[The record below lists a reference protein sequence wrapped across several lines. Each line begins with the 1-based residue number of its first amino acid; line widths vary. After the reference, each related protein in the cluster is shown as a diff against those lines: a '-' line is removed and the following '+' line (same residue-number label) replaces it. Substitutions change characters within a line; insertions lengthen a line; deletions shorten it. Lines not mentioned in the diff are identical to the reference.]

1 MLVAISPCRYDPFE
15 QMLLRSKQ
23 SREGFIPTKSQYFD
37 AEIQSWRSF
46 PSMARLDKAT
56 QFICA
61 EVVGNYLYVAA
72 KELVSASKKMSYNKA
87 TIPALAGAVVIYRYD
102 PVSNVWETLPRF
114 QGSDISVG
122 CLCSV
127 NEHIYVFSDS
137 DAPQR
142 YNSAQKDWQSGSEL
156 PFLKKKDDEEKLVFV
171 KAVSMK
177 SKIYVLH
184 GFYREHHKNDDVYE
198 AKPAVVHCFDPQK
211 NVWKKKASTIHP
223 HFESSLVVDNNQ
235 LYVAGGTVSISFRYS
250 EDQLDLLATG
260 IRSRSSRLEN
270 KCPYALGDPAPVEV
284 YNEVNNYW
292 SVVEQKHIPSNNLGA
307 VEILGG
313 KVYFILNK
321 FPFDSGIRIP
331 ANEVY
336 KISLKGWERFKTI
349 GSDAVLCYLSVKKEM
364 LLNKLE
370 TLAAKSPV
378 TARDL
383 EQN

>member
-1 MLVAISPCRYDPFE
+1 MRFFLVDATGLNSCD
-15 QMLLRSKQ
+15 SG
-23 SREGFIPTKSQYFD
+23 EGRGRKV
-37 AEIQSWRSF
+37 SF
-46 PSMARLDKAT
+46 PLNRSISTLKYNHGDRFLQWQHLLDKAT
-56 QFICA
+56 QCICA

-72 KELVSASKKMSYNKA
+72 KELVSASKKMSHSKA
-87 TIPALAGAVVIYRYD
+87 TLPAFGRAFVIYRYD

-184 GFYREHHKNDDVYE
+184 GFYREHHKNDHAYE

-223 HFESSLVVDNNQ
+223 HFESTLIVD
-235 LYVAGGTVSISFRYS
+235 
-250 EDQLDLLATG
+250 
-260 IRSRSSRLEN
+260 
-270 KCPYALGDPAPVEV
+270 
-284 YNEVNNYW
+284 
-292 SVVEQKHIPSNNLGA
+292 
-307 VEILGG
+307 G

-331 ANEVY
+331 DGNVS
-336 KISLKGWERFKTI
+336 KPLVVT
-349 GSDAVLCYLSVKKEM
+349 LSC
-364 LLNKLE
+364 
-370 TLAAKSPV
+370 AIY
-378 TARDL
+378 R
-383 EQN
+383 

>member
-1 MLVAISPCRYDPFE
+1 M
-15 QMLLRSKQ
+15 LRSRQ

-37 AEIQSWRSF
+37 AETQSWRSF
-46 PSMARLDKAT
+46 PSMATLDKAT
-56 QFICA
+56 QYICA
-61 EVVGNYLYVAA
+61 EFVDNYLYVGA
-72 KELVSASKKMSYNKA
+72 KELGCATKRITSRNKA
-87 TIPALAGAVVIYRYD
+87 TIAALGGAVVIYRYD

-142 YNSAQKDWQSGSEL
+142 YSSAQKDWQSGSEL
-156 PFLKKKDDEEKLVFV
+156 PFLKKTDDEEKLVFV

-184 GFYREHHKNDDVYE
+184 GFYRENHKSDLVRYE

-223 HFESSLVVDNNQ
+223 HFESSLIVDNNR
-235 LYVAGGTVSISFRYS
+235 LYVAGGTVSLISPRYS
-250 EDQLDLLATG
+250 GDRLDRHA
-260 IRSRSSRLEN
+260 S
-270 KCPYALGDPAPVEV
+270 GDPAPVEV
-284 YNEVNNYW
+284 YDEVNNYW

-336 KISLKGWERFKTI
+336 KISLKGWESLKPI
-349 GSDAVLCYLSVKKEM
+349 SSDAVLCYLSVKKET
-364 LLNKLE
+364 LNKLQA
-370 TLAAKSPV
+370 AAKSQV
-378 TARDL
+378 TREL

>member
-1 MLVAISPCRYDPFE
+1 
-15 QMLLRSKQ
+15 
-23 SREGFIPTKSQYFD
+23 
-37 AEIQSWRSF
+37 
-46 PSMARLDKAT
+46 MATLDKAT
-56 QFICA
+56 QYICA
-61 EVVGNYLYVAA
+61 EFVDNYLYVGA
-72 KELVSASKKMSYNKA
+72 KELGCASKRITSRNKA
-87 TIPALAGAVVIYRYD
+87 TIAALGGAVVIYRYD

-211 NVWKKKASTIHP
+211 NVWKKRASTIHP
-223 HFESSLVVDNNQ
+223 HFESSLIVDNNR
-235 LYVAGGTVSISFRYS
+235 LYVAGGTVSLISPRYS
-250 EDQLDLLATG
+250 GDRLDRHA
-260 IRSRSSRLEN
+260 S
-270 KCPYALGDPAPVEV
+270 GDPAPVEV
-284 YNEVNNYW
+284 YDEVNNYW

-336 KISLKGWERFKTI
+336 KISLKGWESLKPI
-349 GSDAVLCYLSVKKEM
+349 SSDAVLCYLSVKKET
-364 LLNKLE
+364 LNKLQA
-370 TLAAKSPV
+370 AAKSQV
-378 TARDL
+378 TREL

>member
-1 MLVAISPCRYDPFE
+1 
-15 QMLLRSKQ
+15 
-23 SREGFIPTKSQYFD
+23 
-37 AEIQSWRSF
+37 
-46 PSMARLDKAT
+46 MARLDKAT
-56 QFICA
+56 QYICA

-72 KELVSASKKMSYNKA
+72 KELVSTSKKMSHNKA
-87 TIPALAGAVVIYRYD
+87 TIPALGGAVVIYRYD

-142 YNSAQKDWQSGSEL
+142 YSSVQKDWQSGSEL

-184 GFYREHHKNDDVYE
+184 GFYRENHKSYPGYE

-223 HFESSLVVDNNQ
+223 HFESSLIVDNNQ
-235 LYVAGGTVSISFRYS
+235 LYVAGGTVSISPYS
-250 EDQLDLLATG
+250 DTADFLDMECALDC
-260 IRSRSSRLEN
+260 RSSQPKNECLH
-270 KCPYALGDPAPVEV
+270 ASGDPAPVEV
-284 YNEVNNYW
+284 YNEVNNCW

-331 ANEVY
+331 ANEAY
-336 KISLKGWERFKTI
+336 KISLKGWEGFQTI
-349 GSDAVLCYLSVKKEM
+349 GSNAVLCYLSVKKEM

-370 TLAAKSPV
+370 ALAAKSPV

>member
-1 MLVAISPCRYDPFE
+1 
-15 QMLLRSKQ
+15 
-23 SREGFIPTKSQYFD
+23 
-37 AEIQSWRSF
+37 
-46 PSMARLDKAT
+46 MATLDKAT
-56 QFICA
+56 QCICA

-72 KELVSASKKMSYNKA
+72 KELGSANKRVMSHNTA
-87 TIPALAGAVVIYRYD
+87 TIAALGGAVVIYRYD

-114 QGSDISVG
+114 QGSHVSVG

-142 YNSAQKDWQSGSEL
+142 YSSVQKDWQSGSEL
-156 PFLKKKDDEEKLVFV
+156 PFLKEKDDEEKLVFV

-184 GFYREHHKNDDVYE
+184 GFYRKNHKSYHGFE

-211 NVWKKKASTIHP
+211 NVWKKKASTIYP
-223 HFESSLVVDNNQ
+223 HFESSLIVDNNQ
-235 LYVAGGTVSISFRYS
+235 LYVAGGTVSISPFS
-250 EDQLDLLATG
+250 DTADFLDMLDALD
-260 IRSRSSRLEN
+260 SPSSLPEN
-270 KCPYALGDPAPVEV
+270 GCLHASGDPAPVEV
-284 YNEVNNYW
+284 YNEVKNYW
-292 SVVEQKHIPSNNLGA
+292 SVVEQKHIPSNNPGA

-370 TLAAKSPV
+370 ALAAKSPV

>member
-1 MLVAISPCRYDPFE
+1 
-15 QMLLRSKQ
+15 
-23 SREGFIPTKSQYFD
+23 
-37 AEIQSWRSF
+37 
-46 PSMARLDKAT
+46 MATLDKAT
-56 QFICA
+56 QYICA
-61 EVVGNYLYVAA
+61 EFVDNYLYVGA
-72 KELVSASKKMSYNKA
+72 KELGCASKRITSRNKA
-87 TIPALAGAVVIYRYD
+87 TIAALGGAVVIYRYD

-142 YNSAQKDWQSGSEL
+142 YSSAQKDWQSGSEL

-211 NVWKKKASTIHP
+211 NVWKKRASTIHP
-223 HFESSLVVDNNQ
+223 HFESSLIVDNNR
-235 LYVAGGTVSISFRYS
+235 LYVAGGTVSLISPRYS
-250 EDQLDLLATG
+250 GDRLDRHA
-260 IRSRSSRLEN
+260 S
-270 KCPYALGDPAPVEV
+270 GDPAPVEV
-284 YNEVNNYW
+284 YDEVNNYW

-336 KISLKGWERFKTI
+336 KISLKGWESLKPI
-349 GSDAVLCYLSVKKEM
+349 SSDAVLCYLSVKKET
-364 LLNKLE
+364 LNKLQA
-370 TLAAKSPV
+370 AAKSQV
-378 TARDL
+378 TREL

>member
-1 MLVAISPCRYDPFE
+1 
-15 QMLLRSKQ
+15 
-23 SREGFIPTKSQYFD
+23 
-37 AEIQSWRSF
+37 
-46 PSMARLDKAT
+46 MATLDKAT
-56 QFICA
+56 QCICA

-72 KELVSASKKMSYNKA
+72 KDLGSANKRVMSHNTA
-87 TIPALAGAVVIYRYD
+87 TIAALGGAVVIYRYD

-114 QGSDISVG
+114 QGSHVSVG

-142 YNSAQKDWQSGSEL
+142 YSSVQKDWQSGSEL
-156 PFLKKKDDEEKLVFV
+156 PFLKEKDDEEKLVFV

-184 GFYREHHKNDDVYE
+184 GFYRKNHKSYHGFE

-223 HFESSLVVDNNQ
+223 HFESSLIVDNNR
-235 LYVAGGTVSISFRYS
+235 LYVAGGTVSLISPRYS
-250 EDQLDLLATG
+250 GDRLDRHA
-260 IRSRSSRLEN
+260 S
-270 KCPYALGDPAPVEV
+270 GDPAPVEA
-284 YNEVNNYW
+284 YDEVNNYW

-336 KISLKGWERFKTI
+336 KISLKGWESLKPI
-349 GSDAVLCYLSVKKEM
+349 SSDAVLCYLSVKKET
-364 LLNKLE
+364 LNKLQA
-370 TLAAKSPV
+370 AAKSQV
-378 TARDL
+378 TREL